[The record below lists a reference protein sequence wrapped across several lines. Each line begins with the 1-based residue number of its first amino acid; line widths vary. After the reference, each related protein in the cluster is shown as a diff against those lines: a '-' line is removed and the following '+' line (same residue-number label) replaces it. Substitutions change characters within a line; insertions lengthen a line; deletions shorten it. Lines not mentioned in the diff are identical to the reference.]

1 MEAAVGNGGVS
12 GPLALFAYG
21 SLVSAPSAE
30 ATLGRPVDHPVPVQL
45 AGWRRRWSQVR
56 DNRATEKT
64 FAEASTG
71 AVPTHCLGLN
81 VEPVPDD
88 GGLGPNGV
96 LIKASAIELDRLD
109 AREIRYNRVDVTDAV
124 RPATTSLGFERVIS
138 FAAKP
143 ENFAP
148 TPPPGAVIL
157 APYLRAVE
165 AGFSALGADH
175 LDRFR
180 KTTGPAPVD
189 VIEAVLVRDEIPP
202 GNPRD
207 W

>member
-1 MEAAVGNGGVS
+1 
-12 GPLALFAYG
+12 
-21 SLVSAPSAE
+21 
-30 ATLGRPVDHPVPVQL
+30 
-45 AGWRRRWSQVR
+45 VR

-64 FAEASTG
+64 FAHAETG

-81 VEPVPDD
+81 IEPD
-88 GGLGPNGV
+88 GGDPGPNGI
-96 LIKASAIELDRLD
+96 LIELSEAELDRLD
-109 AREIRYNRVDVTDAV
+109 AREIRYRRADVTEAV
-124 RPATTSLGFERVIS
+124 RTGDESLGFERVIT

-148 TPPPGAVIL
+148 TPPTGAVIL

-165 AGFSALGADH
+165 AGFSALGRDQ
-175 LDRFR
+175 LELFR
-180 KTTGPAPVD
+180 ETTGPIPVE

-202 GNPRD
+202 GNPRE